1 MTGKVLAVSARRGHH
16 FSKTN
21 ALEIRLI
28 AGLGVDGDAHAG
40 VTVKHRSRVAK
51 DPSQPNLRQVH
62 LIAQEWLDELAG
74 HGFDIKPGDL
84 GENITT
90 TGIDLIHLP
99 LHSVLQFGRQ
109 AQVRVTGLRNPCGQL
124 DRFQQGLKAAALG
137 QDEKGGLILK
147 AGIMAVVIASGLVQ
161 TGDEI
166 DLTLPEKPHLP
177 LERV

>member
-1 MTGKVLAVSARRGHH
+1 MKVISVSRAAAHV
-16 FSKTN
+16 FSKEKRDDIHL
-21 ALEIRLI
+21 LE
-28 AGLGVDGDAHAG
+28 GLGVEGDAHFGAQ
-40 VTVKHRSRVAK
+40 VQHRSRVAI
-51 DPSQPNLRQVH
+51 DPLQPNLRQVH

>member
-1 MTGKVLAVSARRGHH
+1 MKVIAVSRAAAHV
-16 FSKTN
+16 FSKEKRDDIHL
-21 ALEIRLI
+21 LE
-28 AGLGVDGDAHAG
+28 GLGVEGDAHCGAQ
-40 VTVKHRSRVAK
+40 VQHRSRVAI
-51 DPSQPNLRQVH
+51 DPLQPNLRQVH

-90 TGIDLIHLP
+90 IGIDLIHLP

-109 AQVRVTGLRNPCGQL
+109 AQVRITGLRNPCGQL

-147 AGIMAVVIASGLVQ
+147 AGIMGVVIASGLVQ
-161 TGDEI
+161 SGDEI
-166 DLTLPEKPHLP
+166 QLTFPEKPYLP